1 MKAMLA
7 NKYLVDGQIQQAI
20 DLFESDLH
28 LESAPLATL
37 YSLLVCHS
45 LAGRCADAAPIAA
58 AILRREGALDLE
70 RIREYRQRFTE
81 DLFLRGSLRFA
92 EMCRQVDRRASVH
105 TRLVLA
111 VLLDDA
117 AEIALC
123 QDALHDIRSKE

>member
-37 YSLLVCHS
+37 YSLLVYHS

>member
-20 DLFESDLH
+20 DLFESGLQP
-28 LESAPLATL
+28 ESAPLATL
-37 YSLLVCHS
+37 YSLLVCYS

-81 DLFLRGSLRFA
+81 DLFQHSRLRFT
-92 EMCRQVDRRASVH
+92 EMCGQADRRSAVYS
-105 TRLVLA
+105 RLVLA

-123 QDALHDIRSKE
+123 QKALKELRGKE